1 MSEQI
6 SKELL
11 KIMNSILDMEN
22 TISKIDAAIFIKT
35 SNKII
40 QEKVAYLYSII
51 QAEGNFYGQNEFKHQ
66 EEIELIV
73 GHYKQKLNMV
83 YDEFYCQYANIQNE
97 KQEASLNKNIAMI
110 NYQKLINKVEN
121 ESQISQK
128 EIEKSKS
135 NLREKNEVY
144 KKIINKCDEKF
155 GICKAKFEKRIND
168 DFLVIS
174 KLQVMNDKNI
184 FQKIKCKLKNFF
196 SGSQK
201 YTQSL
206 GKYNQKVDKIDAVE
220 IVIEMR
226 EETIDFVAEILELRS
241 KFEPNIV
248 V

>member
-11 KIMNSILDMEN
+11 KIMNSISDMEN
-22 TISKIDAAIFIKT
+22 TISKIDAAIFIKK

-51 QAEGNFYGQNEFKHQ
+51 QAEGNFYGQSEIKHQ
-66 EEIELIV
+66 EEIELII

-110 NYQKLINKVEN
+110 NYQKLVNKIDSET
-121 ESQISQK
+121 QISLK
-128 EIEKSKS
+128 EVEKAKNSLK
-135 NLREKNEVY
+135 EKNEVY
-144 KKIINKCDEKF
+144 NKIINKCEEKF

-184 FQKIKCKLKNFF
+184 FQKIKCKIKNLF
-196 SGSQK
+196 SGNQK
-201 YTQSL
+201 YTQAL

-220 IVIEMR
+220 IVTGMR

-241 KFEPNIV
+241 KFEPNIAV
-248 V
+248 